1 MRASDRRKT
10 SEPSEVIEFVP
21 RKELDQAE
29 RKIERLQKENE
40 RLKQETD
47 RLRRELEA
55 ALRASKRHRIPAAN
69 QSPTPSGQGASW
81 AGTTVSKR
89 AVPFRRASMN
99 RSQSPCP
106 SAAHI
111 AAAVTCS
118 RRVVRRSIRK
128 TSSGRPWYAAL
139 ILRWGVAEGVRG
151 RCRGGIRWRPPMLW
165 GGVS

>member
-1 MRASDRRKT
+1 MRVWDRRKT

-29 RKIERLQKENE
+29 REIERLQKENERLKQQSERLQRERE

-55 ALRASKRHRIPAAN
+55 ALRAASGTAIPRGLGACAAGN
-69 QSPTPSGQGASW
+69 
-81 AGTTVSKR
+81 TVSKR

-99 RSQSPCP
+99 RSQSPYP

-111 AAAVTCS
+111 AAAVTC
-118 RRVVRRSIRK
+118 
-128 TSSGRPWYAAL
+128 G
-139 ILRWGVAEGVRG
+139 
-151 RCRGGIRWRPPMLW
+151 
-165 GGVS
+165 